1 MILNELAIS
10 VRGLQ
15 KSYKSKS
22 VLNDVNFEVERGI
35 IYSLLGSNGAGK
47 TTTIKILT
55 TLIKPDFGELRVC
68 NYDVTKEA
76 TKVHNVISLTGQY
89 ASVDES
95 LTGLENLMLIGKLN
109 HINNPKKRAN
119 ELLDY
124 FNLMDSANRFVS
136 TYSGGMRRKLDI
148 AMSLVNQPEIIF
160 LDEPTTGL
168 DPQSRHGMW
177 KIIKDLKNSGVTIF
191 LTTQYLEEA
200 EQLAD
205 KIGILD
211 KGSIIVEGTPMELKS
226 MLPQGIVEFTFAN
239 KAGFEL
245 ALTLTRDYRVTPVS
259 EENKLAIF
267 TDGSV
272 DILAQIFQKFTSN
285 GLELKEFSQ
294 KIPTL
299 EEVFLTLIGEKE
311 D

>member
-109 HINNPKKRAN
+109 HINNPKERAN

-177 KIIKDLKNSGVTIF
+177 NIIKDLKNSGVTIF

-285 GLELKEFSQ
+285 GLEIKEFSQ

>member
-177 KIIKDLKNSGVTIF
+177 NIIKDLKNSGVTIF

-285 GLELKEFSQ
+285 GLEIKEFSQ

>member
-177 KIIKDLKNSGVTIF
+177 NIIKDLKNSGVTIF